1 MDVEITVDLFH
12 VSFGIVNQLRK
23 DLTCHW
29 GQQNHSYSPIWAS
42 EREGNPPLQLPG
54 RLLDTAMINQ

>member
-42 EREGNPPLQLPG
+42 ETVCQSLRWLVSYWMVL
-54 RLLDTAMINQ
+54 